1 MQDLMIPPTSNPK
14 GMDATPIIKK
24 TSTIIIPNAKAKRKG
39 SFIKKQN
46 KKTNEKKYQILSNSH
61 YLLIFVIT
69 SIVDR
74 FVLWVV
80 LLLLQNIMMILN

>member
-46 KKTNEKKYQILSNSH
+46 KKNERKKVPDFIKLTLFINFRYNFNS
-61 YLLIFVIT
+61 
-69 SIVDR
+69 
-74 FVLWVV
+74 
-80 LLLLQNIMMILN
+80 